1 MADNIVRKV
10 VEEHLVSGRLEP
22 GEPIAYRI
30 DQVLLQDATGTM
42 AWMEFEQLGVDA
54 VQVPLVVQYVDHNM
68 IQLDHKNPDDH
79 FFLQT
84 CAMRYGAVFSRPG
97 NGISHYVHLERF
109 DRPYATLVGSDSH
122 TTTAGAVGMFALGIG
137 GMDAAVAMAGHP
149 FELTYP
155 AVVRVVLENEL
166 RPWVS
171 AKDVILEMLR
181 RLTVKGGIN
190 KAFAFDGPGV
200 ATLSVPERA
209 TIANMILELGA
220 TAGIFP
226 ADHRTREWLELQG
239 RPGDFRELLPD
250 PGARYDEEMVIDLA
264 ALEPLIA
271 RPRNPDNVVPVREVA
286 GTKVAQVCVGS
297 SVNSSYEDL
306 AIPAYIL
313 KQRGGVNPWIQMT
326 VSPGSRQ
333 ILDTIART
341 GVLADYIAT
350 GARLLEPACGP
361 CVGMG
366 AAPPSGVPSVRTFNR
381 NFQGRS
387 GTVDDYVYL
396 ASPATAGAT
405 AVRGVIT
412 DPRDL
417 DLEAPRFEEPQ
428 PATDDSMLIP
438 PLPPEQRETIEIW
451 RGPNIQAPP
460 VPPDLPEALEGRVL
474 IVLPD
479 NISTGSMSPDG
490 VIVMAERSNIPAIA
504 EYCFRK
510 EDPGFVAR
518 AKEWGGGFIVA
529 GDNYGQGSSREHA
542 ALAPLQLGVR
552 AVFAKG
558 FHRIHRRNLINNG
571 IVPAIVDDE
580 VLRRAR
586 LGDGWRLPRVRE
598 EIESGSRTF
607 GLDLGGDAVT
617 VRNDLNDHERRLL
630 LAGGLLRYLRERPV
644 AAATR

>member
-1 MADNIVRKV
+1 MAQNIVEKV
-10 VEEHLVSGRLEP
+10 LAEHLISGTLAP
-22 GEPIAYRI
+22 GEAISYRM

-42 AWMEFEQLGVDA
+42 AWMEFEQLGKDRVE
-54 VQVPLVVQYVDHNM
+54 VPLVVQYVDHNM
-68 IQLDHKNPDDH
+68 IQLDFKNPDDH

-84 CAMRYGAVFSRPG
+84 CAARYGAVFSRPG

-109 DRPYATLVGSDSH
+109 DVPWATLVGSDSH

-155 AVVRVVLENEL
+155 SVVRVVLENEL
-166 RPWVS
+166 PPWVS

-190 KAFAFDGPGV
+190 KAFAFDGDGV
-200 ATLSVPERA
+200 GTLSVAERA
-209 TIANMILELGA
+209 TICNMILELGA

-226 ADHRTREWLELQG
+226 ADGRTREWLEEQQ
-239 RPGDFRELLPD
+239 RAEDFRELIPD
-250 PGARYDEEMVIDLA
+250 PSATYEEEMVIDLA
-264 ALEPLIA
+264 SLEPLIA
-271 RPRNPDNVVPVREVA
+271 KPRNPDNVVPVREVK

-306 AIPAYIL
+306 AIPAHIV
-313 KQRGGVNPWIQMT
+313 KEGGGVNAWLDMT

-333 ILDTIART
+333 VLNAIAST
-341 GVLADYIAT
+341 NVLADYISA

-366 AAPPSGVPSVRTFNR
+366 QAPPSGQPSVRTMNR

-387 GTVDDYVYL
+387 GTEDDFVYL

-405 AVRGVIT
+405 ALRGEIT

-417 DLEAPRFEEPQ
+417 GMEP
-428 PATDDSMLIP
+428 PKIEPPKPVTDDSLLIWP
-438 PLPPEQRETIEIW
+438 ADPEEGVKVQIL
-451 RGPNIQAPP
+451 RGPNIKAPP
-460 VPPDLPEALEGRVL
+460 VPPDLPEALNGRLL

-510 EDPGFVAR
+510 EDPEFVNR

-552 AVFAKG
+552 AVFSKG

-571 IVPAIVDDE
+571 IVPLLIDRE
-580 VLRRAR
+580 VYEQAL
-586 LGDGWRLPRVRE
+586 LGQEWHLPKVRS
-598 EIESGSRTF
+598 EIAGGSATITLQVEGRSF
-607 GLDLGGDAVT
+607 T
-617 VRNDLNDHERRLL
+617 VGNDLNHPERDQL
-630 LAGGLLRYLRERPV
+630 LAGGLLRYLRGR
-644 AAATR
+644 AASGDLS

>member
-1 MADNIVRKV
+1 MTRVAKNIVQKV
-10 VEEHLVSGRLEP
+10 LEEQLVSGKLEP
-22 GEPIAYRI
+22 GEPISYRI

-42 AWMEFEQLGVDA
+42 AWMEFEQLGKDR
-54 VQVPLVVQYVDHNM
+54 VQVPQVVQYVDHNM

-84 CAMRYGAVFSRPG
+84 CSMRYGAIFSRPG

-109 DRPYATLVGSDSH
+109 DVPWQTMVGSDSH
-122 TTTAGAVGMFALGIG
+122 TTTAGAVGMFSLGIG
-137 GMDAAVAMAGHP
+137 GMDAAVVMAGFP

-155 AVVRVVLENEL
+155 SVVRVVLENDLPE
-166 RPWVS
+166 WVS

-190 KAFAFDGPGV
+190 KAFVFDGPGV
-200 ATLSVPERA
+200 PTLSVTERA
-209 TIANMILELGA
+209 TICNMIQELGA
-220 TAGIFP
+220 TAGMFP
-226 ADHRTREWLELQG
+226 ADDRTREWMRSQEREEQ
-239 RPGDFRELLPD
+239 FRELLPD
-250 PGARYDEEMVIDLA
+250 DGAGYDDEMVIDLA
-264 ALEPLIA
+264 RLEPLIA
-271 RPRNPDNVVPVREVA
+271 KPRNPDNVVPVREIVGA
-286 GTKVAQVCVGS
+286 RVAQVCVGS
-297 SVNSSYEDL
+297 SVNSGYHDL
-306 AIPAYIL
+306 AIPAYIV
-313 KQRGGVNPWIQMT
+313 KQGGGVNQWLDMT

-333 ILDTIART
+333 ILDSIART
-341 GVLADYIAT
+341 GVLADYIAA

-366 AAPPSGVPSVRTFNR
+366 QAPPSGQPSVRTFNR

-387 GTVDDYVYL
+387 GTVEDYVYL
-396 ASPATAGAT
+396 TSPEVAGAT
-405 AVRGVIT
+405 ALKGEIT

-417 DLEAPRFEEPQ
+417 GMEPPEIEAPEPV
-428 PATDDSMLIP
+428 TDDSMLIF
-438 PLPPEQRETIEIW
+438 PPELEEAAKIEIW
-451 RGPNIQAPP
+451 RGPNIKPP
-460 VPPDLPEALEGRVL
+460 PIPPDLPEALAGRVL
-474 IVLPD
+474 IALPD

-510 EDPGFVAR
+510 EDPDFVSR

-571 IVPAIVDDE
+571 IVPIIIDDE
-580 VLRRAR
+580 VYTKAVQ
-586 LGDGWRLPRVRE
+586 GDEWRMPKIRE
-598 EIESGSRTF
+598 EIASGSREFTLEVD
-607 GLDLGGDAVT
+607 GQTAMVK
-617 VRNDLNDHERRLL
+617 NDLNEHERQQV
-630 LAGGLLRYLRERPV
+630 LAGGLLRYLKEES
-644 AAATR
+644 A